1 VMEAMRTK
9 MMSIGGDIKFLR
21 LKQRGVDGLVC
32 DGGIRD
38 MHTVKDYGPLFWG
51 YDKTANLGT
60 RIGTPYATNDVV
72 SVDNVLVR
80 PGDYILADDDG
91 PRLRLFSPPLA
102 GLPPQPV
109 AASSHSQ
116 RRSAHSL
123 RLRHARTRPRCSGRR
138 GGHPTLRGSQDRRAR
153 ARIRRPRCVAAPS
166 APSAPSPPP
175 APTPAPFIVP
185 PRSTLGLPLPVPL
198 PVPVPVPGAG
208 AAPGPP
214 AACWPAAWLGGA
226 VPLNTPCLAAD
237 TSDRGVDSAAAG
249 RSQYLAHHPAL

>member
-1 VMEAMRTK
+1 MEAMRTK

-91 PRLRLFSPPLA
+91 PRLRLWPTPPARSSQLA
-102 GLPPQPV
+102 LAAPQR
-109 AASSHSQ
+109 SLTHSGCG
-116 RRSAHSL
+116 APA
-123 RLRHARTRPRCSGRR
+123 HAR
-138 GGHPTLRGSQDRRAR
+138 
-153 ARIRRPRCVAAPS
+153 AAP
-166 APSAPSPPP
+166 
-175 APTPAPFIVP
+175 
-185 PRSTLGLPLPVPL
+185 
-198 PVPVPVPGAG
+198 AG
-208 AAPGPP
+208 VRRMT
-214 AACWPAAWLGGA
+214 C
-226 VPLNTPCLAAD
+226 
-237 TSDRGVDSAAAG
+237 AAAVAV
-249 RSQYLAHHPAL
+249 R